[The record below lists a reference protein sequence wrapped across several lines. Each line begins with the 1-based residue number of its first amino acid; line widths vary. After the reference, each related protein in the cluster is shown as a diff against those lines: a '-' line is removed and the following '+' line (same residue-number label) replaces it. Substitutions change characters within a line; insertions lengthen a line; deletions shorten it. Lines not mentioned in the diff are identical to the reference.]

1 MITDTTNG
9 KFQNTDDKKLSDR
22 ITLKLLDG
30 GLSETA
36 ADSRKVFQS
45 AYVTD
50 TRLMGVLGMRICWHL
65 PDNLHYKYQYQFFYF
80 DAEEYGFDRYE
91 SGLSPI
97 CCRDYHQDPSVVRE
111 YASSM
116 FGGLGARKREID
128 EKQAIYILQRY
139 AAFNRAHGIPMPS
152 PSPPRPSIRQGP
164 RRISPSVS
172 SSPYPH

>member
-50 TRLMGVLGMRICWHL
+50 TRLMGKSFPKVARGHRLRCRYAMHCVEHDTHIRCRKPL
-65 PDNLHYKYQYQFFYF
+65 VEVKPKDVRTACENRLHALDKIPF
-80 DAEEYGFDRYE
+80 
-91 SGLSPI
+91 
-97 CCRDYHQDPSVVRE
+97 VRE
-111 YASSM
+111 
-116 FGGLGARKREID
+116 
-128 EKQAIYILQRY
+128 
-139 AAFNRAHGIPMPS
+139 
-152 PSPPRPSIRQGP
+152 
-164 RRISPSVS
+164 
-172 SSPYPH
+172 

>member
-65 PDNLHYKYQYQFFYF
+65 PDNLHYKYQYQFRQN
-80 DAEEYGFDRYE
+80 DVEYSCDV
-91 SGLSPI
+91 
-97 CCRDYHQDPSVVRE
+97 C
-111 YASSM
+111 
-116 FGGLGARKREID
+116 
-128 EKQAIYILQRY
+128 
-139 AAFNRAHGIPMPS
+139 
-152 PSPPRPSIRQGP
+152 SI
-164 RRISPSVS
+164 
-172 SSPYPH
+172 